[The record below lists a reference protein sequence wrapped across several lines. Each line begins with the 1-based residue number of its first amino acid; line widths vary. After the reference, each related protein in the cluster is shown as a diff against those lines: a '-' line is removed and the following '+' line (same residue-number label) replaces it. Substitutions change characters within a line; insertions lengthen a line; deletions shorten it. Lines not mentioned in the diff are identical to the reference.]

1 MLKTIG
7 RKSNSVSGGSGGAR
21 SLEQLPVTV
30 LHIDDDPNDTELLRV
45 AAREAD
51 LTFAL
56 QNVEDA
62 EHAIAYLSGAGV
74 YGDRTVYPL
83 PSLILL
89 DLKMPRATG
98 FEILKWIRHRPEFK
112 SLPVVVLSGS
122 QLQDDM
128 QQAYAIGANSY
139 MVKPLGFEELVR
151 LVKGLN
157 TAWLPVC

>member
-1 MLKTIG
+1 MLKEMG
-7 RKSNSVSGGSGGAR
+7 GNSKAVKRGSGGAHA
-21 SLEQLPVTV
+21 LQELPVTV

-45 AAREAD
+45 AARKAN
-51 LTFAL
+51 LTCAL

-62 EHAIAYLSGAGV
+62 EHAMAYLSGLGV
-74 YGDRTVYPL
+74 YGDRALYPL

-98 FEILKWIRHRPEFK
+98 FEILRWIRRRVEFK
-112 SLPVVVLSGS
+112 TLPVIVLSGS

-128 QQAYAIGANSY
+128 QQAYAIGADSY
-139 MVKPLGFEELVR
+139 LVKPLGFEELVR
-151 LVKGLN
+151 LVKDLS